1 MSPYTM
7 VKSDGG
13 RVGFNMT
20 HRVRA
25 LDNTYCHSD
34 AASVAWCSMSVSPN
48 GYLSTGPRDPA
59 NPPISMVMDSTP
71 QTTRAAFTDASHTQL
86 TVSGIGGPTNVPLPY
101 LVMTATNVSL
111 PLGSWVA
118 CQTNN
123 FATNGTFS
131 YSFPM
136 NANEPQRFFQLQ
148 MAQ

>member
-86 TVSGIGGPTNVPLPY
+86 TVSGIGGPTNIPLPY
-101 LVMTATNVSL
+101 LVDDDHEPRLAAGQL
-111 PLGSWVA
+111 VA
-118 CQTNN
+118 M
-123 FATNGTFS
+123 
-131 YSFPM
+131 PD
-136 NANEPQRFFQLQ
+136 E
-148 MAQ
+148 